1 MPKTNTMDQV
11 LTFPRPAERRLEAGA
26 DMINRANRT
35 FICAVL
41 FVDIVDYS
49 KKPVSQQLRIKE
61 RFNTCLSAT
70 LQDIAANDRIIL
82 DTGDG
87 AAINFLG
94 DLEDALFVAI
104 SLAQSFTKPAD
115 EDFAIDV
122 RIGINLGPVQLVRD
136 INGQLNI
143 IGDGINVAERVMS
156 FAGSGQVLVSRW
168 YFEAVTRISEDYT
181 HLFTYQGSRT
191 DKHVREH
198 EIYAVASMGAEALD
212 VATRRQR
219 ARPTSRPPLK
229 LIDTKDATPS
239 TPQGWRQPARLPYA
253 AAALSCLALV
263 CAVVYYVSE
272 RAASS
277 ASTAARFAP
286 AIRLAE
292 PPAPP
297 PVQAH
302 AAAEGT
308 QSDAANAPL
317 PAPTEPAASETTRSN
332 PHRARVIAKKPATTP
347 KVVSTAT
354 SAPETPTAVP
364 PALKAPAPP
373 ALEPT
378 VAPPVSPWRPYHEE
392 QKVPSGTQA
401 SNPSAALS
409 PHTAAPPKPATALV
423 MLAVSPW
430 GEVLVDGKSAGVSP
444 PLSELELEPGSHR
457 IEIRNG
463 DFPPHLVTLQLESNQ
478 TLKIK
483 HKFTQR

>member
-1 MPKTNTMDQV
+1 VPKTNTMDQV

-115 EDFAIDV
+115 ESFAIDV

-229 LIDTKDATPS
+229 LIDTKDATQNA
-239 TPQGWRQPARLPYA
+239 PQGWRQRAPLPYA

-263 CAVVYYVSE
+263 CAVVYYVSD

-277 ASTAARFAP
+277 ASTGARFAP
-286 AIRLAE
+286 VIRLAE

-297 PVQAH
+297 PAQAH
-302 AAAEGT
+302 ASAEDM

-317 PAPTEPAASETTRSN
+317 PASTEPAADHATRSDS
-332 PHRARVIAKKPATTP
+332 HRSRTVAKKVAPP
-347 KVVSTAT
+347 RKVANTAA
-354 SAPETPTAVP
+354 SAPETPAAVP
-364 PALKAPAPP
+364 AVVRAPSPAPEP
-373 ALEPT
+373 AGS
-378 VAPPVSPWRPYHEE
+378 APVSPWQPYHEE
-392 QKVPSGTQA
+392 PKVPSSTPA
-401 SNPSAALS
+401 ANASAAPS
-409 PHTAAPPKPATALV
+409 PHPAALPKQATALV

-444 PLSELELEPGSHR
+444 PLAELELEPGTHR

-463 DFPPHLVTLQLESNQ
+463 DFTPHLTTLQLESNQ
-478 TLKIK
+478 TIKIK

>member
-11 LTFPRPAERRLEAGA
+11 LTFPRPAERRLEAGG

-115 EDFAIDV
+115 EGFAIDV

-198 EIYAVASMGAEALD
+198 EIYAVASMGTEALD

-229 LIDTKDATPS
+229 LIDTKDATPNP
-239 TPQGWRQPARLPYA
+239 PQGRRQPARLPYA

-263 CAVVYYVSE
+263 CAVVYYVSD

-277 ASTAARFAP
+277 ASAAARFAP

-297 PVQAH
+297 SAQAH
-302 AAAEGT
+302 AAAEDT
-308 QSDAANAPL
+308 QPDAATAPL
-317 PAPTEPAASETTRSN
+317 PAPTEPATSETTRSHS
-332 PHRARVIAKKPATTP
+332 HRSRVIAKKTATAP
-347 KVVSTAT
+347 KVVNTGT
-354 SAPETPTAVP
+354 SAPETPTAA
-364 PALKAPAPP
+364 PAAIKAPAPAP
-373 ALEPT
+373 EPIT
-378 VAPPVSPWRPYHEE
+378 APPVSPWRPYHEE
-392 QKVPSGTQA
+392 QKAPSSTQA
-401 SNPSAALS
+401 SNASATPS
-409 PHTAAPPKPATALV
+409 PHTAALPKPATALV

-430 GEVLVDGKSAGVSP
+430 GEVLVDGKSAGVCP

-463 DFPPHLVTLQLESNQ
+463 DFTPYLVTLQLESNQ